1 MDDEGTR
8 EAEKR
13 LLQAFEM
20 ADAGISMMRETL
32 RRRFPSADEREL
44 DRLVG
49 EWLRHRPGAEHGD
62 AEGTRVP
69 WPR

>member
-1 MDDEGTR
+1 VDEEGAR
-8 EAEKR
+8 QAAKR

-20 ADAGISMMRETL
+20 ADAGIAMMRETL
-32 RRRFPSADEREL
+32 RRRFPSADEAEL
-44 DRLVG
+44 DRRLG

-62 AEGTRVP
+62 AEGKRVS